1 MNNPLYRVLMKDPDG
16 NYRTLD
22 IVKLISADDY
32 NRRCDIVIEMPDSVE
47 IIDKESQEHKF
58 GVLMADA
65 IRGIKEIIDE

>member
-16 NYRTLD
+16 NYRTLN
-22 IVKLISADDY
+22 IVKLYSSDY
-32 NRRCDIVIEMPDSVE
+32 ESRCDIVIEMPDSVE